1 MILKKKIIFFY
12 LEVNSQEAKFWERII
27 NNYSHSLKNEEKFK
41 RLSKIVC
48 EYKSLCDVC
57 GRLSRILVDLERIK
71 SDKKPL

>member
-1 MILKKKIIFFY
+1 MILKKKIIIFY

>member
-57 GRLSRILVDLERIK
+57 GRLSRILIDLERIK

>member
-1 MILKKKIIFFY
+1 MFFFY